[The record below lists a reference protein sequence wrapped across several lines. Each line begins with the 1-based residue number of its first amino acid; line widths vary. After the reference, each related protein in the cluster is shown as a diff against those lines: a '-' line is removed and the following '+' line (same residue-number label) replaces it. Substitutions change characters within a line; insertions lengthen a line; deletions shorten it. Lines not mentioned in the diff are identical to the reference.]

1 MSAPLTSSTAA
12 TAPTHIVV
20 MGVSGSG
27 KTTVGEALAKALGW
41 KFVEGDAFHPE
52 ANVAKM
58 HAGHPLDDDD
68 RRPWLEALAA
78 EIARDDAAGRS
89 SVIGCSALKRAYRD
103 ILRSGAP
110 DVRFLHVHGDKAL
123 LWERVSNRPGHF
135 FPAAL
140 LDSQLATLEPLG
152 PDERG
157 FVVDIAAPVGT
168 MVAEARADFGL

>member
-1 MSAPLTSSTAA
+1 
-12 TAPTHIVV
+12 

-27 KTTVGEALAKALGW
+27 KTTVGEALAAALGW
-41 KFVEGDAFHPE
+41 RFVEGDSFHPPR
-52 ANVAKM
+52 NVEKM
-58 HAGHPLDDDD
+58 AAGHPLDDAD

-78 EIARDDAAGRS
+78 EIAKDDAAGRS
-89 SVIGCSALKRAYRD
+89 SVIGCSALKRSYRD

-110 DVRFLHVHGDKAL
+110 DVRFLHVHGDRTL
-123 LWERVSNRPGHF
+123 LAERVSHRPGHF

-140 LDSQLATLEPLG
+140 LESQLATLEPLG

-157 FVVDIAAPVGT
+157 VVVDIAAPVAE

>member
-1 MSAPLTSSTAA
+1 MTGA
-12 TAPTHIVV
+12 THIVV

-27 KTTVGEALAKALGW
+27 KSTVGEALASALGW
-41 KFVEGDAFHPE
+41 KFVEGDAFHPA

-58 HAGHPLDDDD
+58 HAGQPLDDED
-68 RRPWLEALAA
+68 RRPWLAALAA
-78 EIARDDAAGRS
+78 EIAKDDAAGRP
-89 SVIGCSALKRAYRD
+89 SVIGCSALRRAYRD
-103 ILRSGAP
+103 ILRSGAA

-123 LWERVSNRPGHF
+123 LAERVSHRPGHF

-157 FVVDIAAPVGT
+157 SVVDIACPVEA
-168 MVAEARADFGL
+168 MVAEARRDFGL

>member
-1 MSAPLTSSTAA
+1 MSA
-12 TAPTHIVV
+12 APTPGAPAHVVV

-27 KTTVGEALAKALGW
+27 KTTVGEALAAALGW
-41 KFVEGDAFHPE
+41 RFVEGDAFHPA
-52 ANVAKM
+52 ANVEKM
-58 HAGHPLDDDD
+58 ASGHPLDDDD

-89 SVIGCSALKRAYRD
+89 SVVGCSALKRAYRD
-103 ILRSGAP
+103 ILRAGAP

-123 LWERVSNRPGHF
+123 LIERVSHRPGHF

-157 FVVDIAAPVGT
+157 VVVDVAAPVEA
-168 MVAEARADFGL
+168 MVAEARADLGL

>member
-1 MSAPLTSSTAA
+1 MSETADRPA
-12 TAPTHIVV
+12 HIVV

-27 KTTVGEALAKALGW
+27 KTTVGEALAAALGW
-41 KFVEGDAFHPE
+41 RFVEGDSFHPPR
-52 ANVAKM
+52 NVEKM
-58 HAGHPLDDDD
+58 AAGHPLDDAD

-78 EIARDDAAGRS
+78 EIAKDDAAGRS
-89 SVIGCSALKRAYRD
+89 SVIGCSALKRSYRD

-110 DVRFLHVHGDKAL
+110 DVRFLHVHGDRTL
-123 LWERVSNRPGHF
+123 LAERVSHRPGHF

-140 LDSQLATLEPLG
+140 LESQLATLEPLG

-157 FVVDIAAPVGT
+157 VVVDIAAPVAE